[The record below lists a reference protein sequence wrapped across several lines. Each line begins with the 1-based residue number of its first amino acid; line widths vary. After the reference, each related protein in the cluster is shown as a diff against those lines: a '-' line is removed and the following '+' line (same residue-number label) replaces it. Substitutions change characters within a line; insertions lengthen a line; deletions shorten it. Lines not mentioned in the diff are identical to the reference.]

1 MASTKAP
8 PASEMSRT
16 GQNHLVKAKR
26 SRPRTFP
33 YAKYLPYKTETEE
46 QREEYLQDIL
56 KYLYISIGAGDFAV
70 GALHW
75 TRALRSWLDLKFDL
89 TKDQRAR
96 LAKVYYELSLA
107 PGIDSQASEK
117 FASTFVVLLK

>member
-1 MASTKAP
+1 
-8 PASEMSRT
+8 MSGADHT
-16 GQNHLVKAKR
+16 GIVNTKR

-33 YAKYLPYKTETEE
+33 YARYLPYKTETEL

-56 KYLYISIGAGDFAV
+56 KYLYISIESGDFAV

-75 TRALRSWLDLKFDL
+75 TRALRSWMDLKFDL

-96 LAKVYYELSLA
+96 LVKLYYELSLA
-107 PGIDSQASEK
+107 PGIDSQAAEK